1 MQMIWLYMYYHYKRQ
16 NCKLSQCFGPVLQIV
31 DVKHKSKTKNQSY
44 DFSTTSEK
52 NDGIFYIGNE
62 KIDIV

>member
-1 MQMIWLYMYYHYKRQ
+1 MLNINRKK
-16 NCKLSQCFGPVLQIV
+16 N
-31 DVKHKSKTKNQSY
+31 NQSY

-62 KIDIV
+62 KIYIVQNYTYLGTQISSTGNLSLEHNT